1 MQRLR
6 RFSGFERIRTG
17 PSPEDDAL
25 LQLTRELALF
35 FDISFWYKAVL
46 WGKFNRSAT
55 GWMIS
60 KPVLFSPGQVELMLP
75 EFLKGKLSLENW
87 RFLIAIHLVR
97 FKGYNSGRMIKEAGT
112 MILIILGTFVLAFI
126 LQRIVGGPLGSAL
139 FFPAWS
145 PGLLL
150 VSLKLRNGF
159 RKWVFEV
166 DREVANKLGPE
177 GILEVLDRMKSV
189 DPKANPSTRLAH
201 FLAFWSPS
209 INDRVSELRNP
220 QPIPL
225 PKRSRISRI
234 GLRWRITIVGIG
246 VDRQYANLSACS
258 ASERSSASDRLP
270 R

>member
-1 MQRLR
+1 RGNSCWFLQRLR

-87 RFLIAIHLVR
+87 
-97 FKGYNSGRMIKEAGT
+97 
-112 MILIILGTFVLAFI
+112 
-126 LQRIVGGPLGSAL
+126 
-139 FFPAWS
+139 
-145 PGLLL
+145 
-150 VSLKLRNGF
+150 
-159 RKWVFEV
+159 VFEV
-166 DREVANKLGPE
+166 DREVADKLGPE

-201 FLAFWSPS
+201 SLAFWSPS
-209 INDRVSELRNP
+209 INDRVSELRNS
-220 QPIPL
+220 QPITL

-234 GLRWRITIVGIG
+234 GLRWRVTIV
-246 VDRQYANLSACS
+246 
-258 ASERSSASDRLP
+258 
-270 R
+270 

>member
-1 MQRLR
+1 MERLR
-6 RFSGFERIRTG
+6 RFSWFERIRTG
-17 PSPEDDAL
+17 PSPDDDAL
-25 LQLTRELALF
+25 LQLTRELAPF
-35 FDISFWYKAVL
+35 FDIGFWYKQIL
-46 WGKFNRSAT
+46 WGEFHRSAT

-87 RFLIAIHLVR
+87 RLLIAIHLVR

-126 LQRIVGGPLGSAL
+126 LQRIVGGPLGSTL

-166 DREVANKLGPE
+166 DRECWKF
-177 GILEVLDRMKSV
+177 
-189 DPKANPSTRLAH
+189 ST
-201 FLAFWSPS
+201 
-209 INDRVSELRNP
+209 
-220 QPIPL
+220 
-225 PKRSRISRI
+225 
-234 GLRWRITIVGIG
+234 G
-246 VDRQYANLSACS
+246 
-258 ASERSSASDRLP
+258 
-270 R
+270 